1 MIKAMRTAASGMIAQ
16 QMNVDNIA
24 NNLANVSTTGFKR
37 SNIEFQDVLY
47 QNLRRAG
54 TASAVGTEV
63 PTGLSIG
70 YGTRVASTVRQFS
83 EGNLTSTGNPLDLA
97 ISGDGFFQIRH
108 PDGSIA
114 YTRDGAFKLS
124 ADGRIVTSD
133 GYFLEP
139 EITIPEDATAV
150 SVGTDG
156 VVEVLIVGEEEP
168 VEVGQ
173 IELARFINPAGLMAI
188 GHNLLVPTG
197 ASGDPITDVPT
208 QNGLGQIDQGYLEM
222 SNVKVV
228 DEMVN
233 MIVAQRAYEMNSKAI
248 QTADD
253 MAAIANNLKRS

>member
-24 NNLANVSTTGFKR
+24 NNLANVSTTGFKK
-37 SNIEFQDVLY
+37 SKIEFQDILY
-47 QNLRRAG
+47 QNYRRAG
-54 TASAVGTEV
+54 SATAIGSEV
-63 PTGLSIG
+63 PTGLAIG
-70 YGTRVASTVRQFS
+70 YGTRVASTVRQFT

-97 ISGDGFFQIRH
+97 ITGDGFFQIQH
-108 PDGSIA
+108 PDGTIA

-133 GYFLEP
+133 GYFLLP
-139 EITIPEDATAV
+139 EITVPEDATAI
-150 SVGTDG
+150 SVGADG
-156 VVEVLIVGEEEP
+156 VVEVMIVGEEEP
-168 VEVGQ
+168 VEIGQ

-188 GHNLLVPTG
+188 GRNLLVATG
-197 ASGDPITDVPT
+197 ASGSPITDVPT

-253 MAAIANNLKRS
+253 MAAIANNLKRA